1 MGLGLGL
8 GLWWPTKSSLIAGLI
23 ASLRA
28 RSTYFEN
35 KNCTKATLQDLDD
48 VNLLEKASIVTTP
61 TAYNDGSLNSVKPE
75 QTFGDEEVTNGD
87 FATDSD
93 WSKSASVVISDGK
106 ITTTVTSGGY
116 QYFSQLINYESGK
129 QYKLIIKVNGDS
141 GFNCAFYDAAGNNGG
156 LKNADGL
163 IKFNGQDQVIELD
176 FIANN
181 NSNTILCARSGSGNF
196 SYSIDSV
203 SVKEVIDADFDFQR
217 GSAATRV
224 NSQGLIENVQTL
236 SGNLVQN
243 GDFSQ
248 ESAELITNGDF
259 SNGTT
264 DWNFTSGASLT
275 DLGAKITHTPT
286 AGSIAQSLVLVV
298 GKQYKLTYEITE
310 SIAGGLKFNSAV
322 DASMVTTVGVHTK
335 YLQADATTAIFGRTS
350 SSNNDITINNISIV
364 EVGQDWEFTDG
375 ATITDNGVRIVSDGT
390 LQKIT
395 QNNILTVGKQYKI
408 QYEILENNS
417 GELKMS
423 SSFGLTPIPS
433 IVGTHTVYAE
443 ALQTFLSILRVSTC
457 DITIDNISVIE
468 ITEDTD
474 LPRIDYT
481 DGCGSLLLEPQ
492 STNGIIYSE
501 DFSSYSGSTVNVVS
515 NYAISPDGKTNA
527 TKFIPTVNN
536 TQHQK
541 SSNTSISLSSGDKVT
556 YSIFAKADE
565 YANIVLTTGV
575 YQIYNSW
582 VYVAVNLNNG
592 EIKGSN
598 ADSTF
603 VQDYG
608 NGWYRIGFTAT
619 VTQNYSYD
627 NLTIKCSNDPD
638 NTAQGPSF
646 SGDGTSGI
654 LIYGTQHEVDKSYP
668 TSYIP
673 TNGSTV
679 TRNADV
685 CNNAGSS
692 DLINSTEGVLYGEF
706 STNNTDSPNWLNIS
720 DTTAV
725 NWLFLGKQDGDIRV
739 YLRANNSVILDYT
752 KPLEDKNK
760 IALSYKSGDIKVY
773 INGINVDNSTSTFS
787 FTSALSRI
795 DFNQYNGGGTQT
807 QIAWKALA
815 VFKEALTN
823 DELEG
828 LTGEGYDTFN
838 ALALANNYTII

>member
-322 DASMVTTVGVHTK
+322 DASMVTTVGIHTK
-335 YLQADATTAIFGRTS
+335 YLQADATTASFGRTS

-364 EVGQDWEFTDG
+364 EVGQNWALGTGWSIGEDK
-375 ATITDNGVRIVSDGT
+375 AINDGT
-390 LQKIT
+390 INQSLLQTNVFTI
-395 QNNILTVGKQYKI
+395 GKSYKI
-408 QYEILENNS
+408 NFTISDVVGSLDARIWMATGGAKIEANANGNYTTYWEADGTDLYTTTLSTN
-417 GELKMS
+417 
-423 SSFGLTPIPS
+423 TATYS
-433 IVGTHTVYAE
+433 IT
-443 ALQTFLSILRVSTC
+443 
-457 DITIDNISVIE
+457 NISVIE
-468 ITEDTD
+468 VTDDTD

-492 STNGIIYSE
+492 STNLVTYSE
-501 DFSSYSGSTVNVVS
+501 DFSQSYWSKTRTEVYQNTT
-515 NYAISPDGKTNA
+515 ISPDGSLNASTLSVVNANGGEEFLRRISIGSSPATSSIYVKKGNWRYITFRSLYLSVFDFDTETFTLTGTNEVVSFE
-527 TKFIPTVNN
+527 KL
-536 TQHQK
+536 Q
-541 SSNTSISLSSGDKVT
+541 
-556 YSIFAKADE
+556 
-565 YANIVLTTGV
+565 
-575 YQIYNSW
+575 
-582 VYVAVNLNNG
+582 
-592 EIKGSN
+592 
-598 ADSTF
+598 
-603 VQDYG
+603 
-608 NGWYRIGFTAT
+608 NGWYRLKANSLTRNYCSVGFAINATTPTAGSN
-619 VTQNYSYD
+619 VNGANMYIWGAQLEEASY
-627 NLTIKCSNDPD
+627 
-638 NTAQGPSF
+638 A
-646 SGDGTSGI
+646 
-654 LIYGTQHEVDKSYP
+654 